1 MDKMDDEDDKELSDE
16 RHLINWKKVTK
27 DLVPQLSG

>member
-1 MDKMDDEDDKELSDE
+1 MEDDEKDLSDE

-27 DLVPQLSG
+27 DFVPQLSG